1 MDYNLP
7 ERFELQYKGSD
18 GEMHRPVMIHR
29 APFGSME
36 RFCGVLI
43 EHFAGR
49 FPTWLAP
56 TQVHVL
62 TISEKQVQ
70 YGQDVAAKLKAAGIR
85 ADLDDG
91 DDTIGKKIRMHRKFQ
106 PAYMLILGD
115 DEADNNTVS
124 IRARNGN
131 QRAGVDF
138 ETFLSELLEEIDMK
152 SATPSLVPP
161 KNE

>member
-1 MDYNLP
+1 
-7 ERFELQYKGSD
+7 
-18 GEMHRPVMIHR
+18 MIHR

-70 YGQDVAAKLKAAGIR
+70 YGQEITARLKDAGVR

-115 DEADNNTVS
+115 DETNNNTVS
-124 IRARNGN
+124 IRARNGD
-131 QRAGVDF
+131 QRAGVAFD
-138 ETFLSELLEEIDMK
+138 TFLEELLEEINTK
-152 SATPSLVPP
+152 TAIPSLVPP
-161 KNE
+161 QDE

>member
-1 MDYNLP
+1 
-7 ERFELQYKGSD
+7 
-18 GEMHRPVMIHR
+18 
-29 APFGSME
+29 ME

-62 TISEKQVQ
+62 TISEKQVE
-70 YGQDVAAKLKAAGIR
+70 YGQEITAKLKAAGIR

-115 DEADNNTVS
+115 DETNNNTVS
-124 IRARNGN
+124 IRARNGD
-131 QRAGVDF
+131 QRAGVPFDEF
-138 ETFLSELLEEIDMK
+138 IDELLEEIDSK
-152 SATPSLVPP
+152 RATPTIVPP
-161 KNE
+161 KEE